1 MAAVTSGA
9 SSPPPSSSAVGFART
24 VSRWWR
30 TLVALVG
37 CTVPGR
43 ADRGLCVLCPAGVRV
58 RDVAA
63 ARRSS
68 LIHECQVMAKFAPH
82 PVFFDDTWWLDTTFL
97 RLGKVEM
104 FSIEQGR

>member
-1 MAAVTSGA
+1 
-9 SSPPPSSSAVGFART
+9 
-24 VSRWWR
+24 
-30 TLVALVG
+30 
-37 CTVPGR
+37 
-43 ADRGLCVLCPAGVRV
+43 
-58 RDVAA
+58 
-63 ARRSS
+63 